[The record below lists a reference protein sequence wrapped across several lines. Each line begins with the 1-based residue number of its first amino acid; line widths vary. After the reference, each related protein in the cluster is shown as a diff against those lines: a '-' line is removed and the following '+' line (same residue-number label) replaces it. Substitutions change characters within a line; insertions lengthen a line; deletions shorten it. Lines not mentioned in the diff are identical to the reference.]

1 MSRPQSDATRHAAHP
16 IAGATAKTSQIQRD
30 LEVAGAEL
38 HLTNTVL
45 DRSLPDSAKQGD
57 VGRALEQNSAI
68 EEKVQAAA
76 DDLKAV
82 TQLLKEEVAETARLG
97 QELAE
102 RPPLDAAPTEPPS
115 SPAVGRPAT

>member
-1 MSRPQSDATRHAAHP
+1 MTQPQSDSKRDVAP
-16 IAGATAKTSQIQRD
+16 VIAGATAKTANIQRD

-38 HLTNTVL
+38 NLTNTVL
-45 DRSLPDSAKQGD
+45 DRSLPESAKQGD

-115 SPAVGRPAT
+115 SPAAGRPAT